1 MDNRADHLQ
10 AVNISINY
18 MKENI
23 DTEITSEQ
31 LAYLVGYSPYHFSR
45 IFKEITGVSPRH
57 YLSALRI
64 EAGKEMLISSKSP
77 SILKILLSIGF
88 RSLGTFGSKF
98 KQFVGV
104 SPKQFQINAND
115 LHDFINRYSDKK
127 SPLQFATAPPVLSC
141 HLEVPPTFKGL
152 IFVGLFPRAIPD
164 QKPIIGTAFTQHQTS
179 CIFSNIPHG
188 TYYVLAAALKW
199 SLNPRD
205 YFLLNNALRGKYDQ
219 PIEITKNTEEE
230 VTVILRDP
238 LPTDPPILV
247 NLPQLLFEKEKKQ
260 TRRKFMNN

>member
-45 IFKEITGVSPRH
+45 IFKDITGVSPRH

-64 EAGKEMLISSKSP
+64 EAGKEMLISSKTP

-98 KQFVGV
+98 KQFVGL
-104 SPKQFQINAND
+104 SPRQFQLNASE
-115 LHDFINRYSDKK
+115 LHNFVNQYRDKS
-127 SPLQFATAPPVLSC
+127 SPLHLASTPPVLSC

-164 QKPIIGTAFTQHQTS
+164 QKPIIGTAFTQSQTS
-179 CIFSNIPHG
+179 CIFSDVPPGI
-188 TYYVLAAALKW
+188 YYVLVAALKW

-205 YFLLNNALRGKYDQ
+205 YFLLNRALRGKYDQ
-219 PIEITKNTEEE
+219 PVKITETTDAE
-230 VTVILRDP
+230 VKIRLRDP

-247 NLPQLLFEKEKKQ
+247 NLPQLLFEKEKKS
-260 TRRKFMNN
+260 KLEENF

>member
-1 MDNRADHLQ
+1 MENKNDQ
-10 AVNISINY
+10 MKAVKISIDY
-18 MKENI
+18 MKKNI
-23 DTEITSEQ
+23 DAEITSEE

-77 SILKILLSIGF
+77 SILKILLLIGF

-98 KQFVGV
+98 KQFVGL
-104 SPKQFQINAND
+104 SPKQFQLSTND
-115 LHDFINRYSDKK
+115 LHDFVNQYKE
-127 SPLQFATAPPVLSC
+127 SPLLLVSTAPKLSC
-141 HLEVPPTFKGL
+141 HFEVPPTFKGI

-164 QKPIIGTAFTQHQTS
+164 QKPIIGTAFTQNQTS
-179 CIFSNIPHG
+179 CVFSDIPPG

-199 SLNPRD
+199 SLNPKD
-205 YFLLNNALRGKYDQ
+205 YFLLNRALRGKYDK
-219 PIEITKNTEEE
+219 PIVITKTTEVE
-230 VTVILRDP
+230 VTLSLRNP

-247 NLPQLLFEKEKKQ
+247 NLPQLLFEQVKK
-260 TRRKFMNN
+260 KAN